1 MSRARPPLSDP
12 VRQILSAIDRGLGVP
27 ISVQLRGALEFGI
40 ALGRLA
46 PGLRLPS
53 VRETARYLAVSPVT
67 VAAVYRDLRQAG
79 LIESR
84 VGAGSYVAEV
94 SGGAGGGLS
103 ERHRALQAQID
114 ALVRLGAELG
124 LGPADLAAR
133 VACSGPG
140 PAQGPVGG
148 IRVLVVSHFP
158 RATEAYAAALR
169 PHVDPADR
177 VEATTFDAL
186 RAGRPV
192 AADLTV
198 TPRNLMA
205 EAGALC
211 PGVPLVGMTFI
222 PDEATRV
229 ALAGLAPEARVLAV
243 SYFAHFLPVMRAGLQ
258 RFAPHLSG
266 VTALLRDDPGLGA
279 ALAGTDV
286 LVCAS
291 GTDDLAARLGPGQRA
306 IDYLHTPDP
315 RAIREAFL
323 PALAACRATTHP
335 QTGDPNAHRRG
346 DMVRDRGLSEAG

>member
-1 MSRARPPLSDP
+1 MPRVHPPLSDP
-12 VRQILSAIDRGLGVP
+12 VRPILSAIDRGLGIPV
-27 ISVQLRGALEFGI
+27 SVQLRGALEFGI
-40 ALGRLA
+40 ALGRLG

-53 VRETARYLAVSPVT
+53 VREMARHLAVSPVT
-67 VAAVYRDLRQAG
+67 VAAVYRELREAG

-84 VGAGSYVAEV
+84 VGAGSFVAD
-94 SGGAGGGLS
+94 AGGGLAD
-103 ERHRALQAQID
+103 RHRTLQAQIE
-114 ALVRLGAELG
+114 ALVRLGVELG

-140 PAQGPVGG
+140 EAEGPGV
-148 IRVLVVSHFP
+148 RVLVLSHFP

-169 PHVDPADR
+169 AHAGPHDR
-177 VEATTFDAL
+177 VAAATFDDL
-186 RAGRPV
+186 RAGRAV
-192 AADLTV
+192 GADLAV

-205 EAGALC
+205 EAARLC

-229 ALAGLAPEARVLAV
+229 ALAALAPEARVLAV

-258 RFAPHLSG
+258 RFAPHLAE
-266 VTALLRDDPGLGA
+266 VTALVRDDPALQA
-279 ALAGTDV
+279 RLAGADV

-323 PALAACRATTHP
+323 PALADRRAQLHP
-335 QTGDPNAHRRG
+335 QTGDPHAHRRG
-346 DMVRDRGLSEAG
+346 ELVRDRGLPEAG

>member
-1 MSRARPPLSDP
+1 MSRAVRPPSDP
-12 VRQILSAIDRGLGVP
+12 VLPLLAAIDRGLGIPV
-27 ISVQLRGALEFGI
+27 SVQLRGALEFGI

-53 VRETARYLAVSPVT
+53 VREMARQLAVSPVT
-67 VAAVYRDLRQAG
+67 VAAVYRDLREAG

-84 VGAGSYVAEV
+84 VGAGSYVAD
-94 SGGAGGGLS
+94 AGVAAQGGLA
-103 ERHRALQAQID
+103 ERHRRLQGQID
-114 ALVRLGAELG
+114 ALIRLGAELG
-124 LGPADLAAR
+124 LGPADIAAR
-133 VACSGPG
+133 VACSGPPQAEMPG
-140 PAQGPVGG
+140 LR
-148 IRVLVVSHFP
+148 ILVVSHFP
-158 RATEAYAAALR
+158 RATDAYAEALR
-169 PHVDPADR
+169 AHVGMRDR
-177 VEATTFDAL
+177 VTAATFDAL

-192 AADLTV
+192 AADLAV

-229 ALAGLAPEARVLAV
+229 ALAGLAPEARVVAV

-258 RFAPHLSG
+258 RFAPHLAG
-266 VTALLRDDPGLGA
+266 ITAILRDDPGLEA
-279 ALAGTDV
+279 ALAGADV

-291 GTDDLAARLGPGQRA
+291 GTDDLAARLRPGQRA

-323 PALAACRATTHP
+323 PALAARRTQL
-335 QTGDPNAHRRG
+335 QTGDPHAHRRG
-346 DMVRDRGLSEAG
+346 ELVRDRGLPEAG

>member
-1 MSRARPPLSDP
+1 MPDAVTQPPDP
-12 VRQILSAIDRGLGVP
+12 VRPMLAAIDRGLGVP
-27 ISVQLRGALEFGI
+27 MSVQLRGALEFGI

-53 VRETARYLAVSPVT
+53 VREMARHLAVSPVT
-67 VAAVYRDLRQAG
+67 VAAVYRDLREAG

-84 VGAGSYVAEV
+84 VGAGSFVAGV
-94 SGGAGGGLS
+94 AGQGGLA
-103 ERHRALQAQID
+103 ERHRLLQAQID
-114 ALVRLGAELG
+114 ELVRLGDELG

-133 VACSGPG
+133 VACSG
-140 PAQGPVGG
+140 AQVPHTEAGL
-148 IRVLVVSHFP
+148 RVLVVSHFP

-169 PHVDPADR
+169 AHVGARDSVAA
-177 VEATTFDAL
+177 ATFEEL
-186 RAGRPV
+186 RAGRAV
-192 AADLTV
+192 QADLAV

-243 SYFAHFLPVMRAGLQ
+243 SYFAHFLPAMRAGLQ
-258 RFAPHLSG
+258 RFAPHLAG
-266 VTALLRDDPGLGA
+266 VRAMLRDDPGLGA
-279 ALAGTDV
+279 ALAAADV

-323 PALAACRATTHP
+323 PALAALRP
-335 QTGDPNAHRRG
+335 QLQTGDPNAHRRG
-346 DMVRDRGLSEAG
+346 ELVRDRGLPEAG

>member
-1 MSRARPPLSDP
+1 MTRAATPPHDP
-12 VRQILSAIDRGLGVP
+12 VLPLLAAIDRGLGIP

-53 VRETARYLAVSPVT
+53 VREMARHLAVSPVT
-67 VAAVYRDLRQAG
+67 VAAVYRDLREAG

-84 VGAGSYVAEV
+84 VGAGSYVA
-94 SGGAGGGLS
+94 GPGAAVHGGLAD
-103 ERHRALQAQID
+103 RHRLLQAQID
-114 ALVRLGAELG
+114 ELVRLGAALG
-124 LGPADLAAR
+124 LGPADIAAR
-133 VACSGPG
+133 VACSGP
-140 PAQGPVGG
+140 PPPDRADL
-148 IRVLVVSHFP
+148 RVLVVSHFP
-158 RATEAYAAALR
+158 RATEAYAEALR
-169 PHVDPADR
+169 AHVGERDSVTA
-177 VEATTFDAL
+177 ATFDEL

-192 AADLTV
+192 VADLAV

-211 PGVPLVGMTFI
+211 PEVPLVGMTFI

-258 RFAPHLSG
+258 RFAPHLAG
-266 VTALLRDDPGLGA
+266 VAAILRDDPGLPA
-279 ALAGTDV
+279 ALAGADV

-323 PALAACRATTHP
+323 PALAACRARTQF
-335 QTGDPNAHRRG
+335 QTGDPHAHRRG
-346 DMVRDRGLSEAG
+346 DLVRDRGLPEAG